1 MQARAKRSRWVV
13 GLVVSSV
20 AGAAGVVAGCDNA
33 PIPEPTL
40 APARSAV
47 VESGARIIR
56 REIFEIEGSVPI
68 ANPTGGATTPPE
80 QNKLRVAR
88 FRLDGDTPKPAR
100 AIFVLVPGFLAGA
113 ASYDGLARAIV
124 RRSTDAE
131 AYEAWAIDRRSNL
144 LEDSRGV
151 DFAEVMQSSKAG
163 FEYYFDDKEIAGK
176 RFAGFLT
183 GPEAPWASEWGMATT
198 VADIKKVVE
207 LVPAGERKGRVVLVG
222 HSMGATMAEA
232 FAAWDFGR
240 PGHEEIAA
248 LALVD
253 GVARNEGVPAAE
265 IDRTRYEKGSTLG
278 GFPSPGV
285 EAIRAG
291 NTFVALPLLG
301 VEALAVAELMAI
313 DATHAPT
320 APLTE
325 NPARDRL
332 LSIALGMTTLPKLT
346 NASAF
351 GLALDEGTAP
361 LTFAAAR
368 CGAST
373 GGPLSSY
380 VGPLGEKLL
389 HPSDSTATYLWTDGP
404 AVGEPTR
411 LVDLASG
418 WFAGPGINFPEWYFP
433 QRLSLDATVV
443 GTLDIDDA
451 DWRSAVYGLRAKHGR
466 TIDIPIFG
474 AAFRLLG
481 SVSTFDRLRAFV
493 KTPPASFTTKLYP
506 ELSHIDGLV
515 GADTPGGAATS
526 FYDDL
531 VAFGA
536 RATVAGGV
544 VVPVR

>member
-1 MQARAKRSRWVV
+1 MVKKSTGIVRA
-13 GLVVSSV
+13 SV
-20 AGAAGVVAGCDNA
+20 ALALASTCAAGFVAGCDDSPLA
-33 PIPEPTL
+33 EPAL
-40 APARSAV
+40 APPRAAAV
-47 VESGARIIR
+47 QTGARAIR
-56 REIFEIEGSVPI
+56 REVFEIEGSLPI
-68 ANPTGGATTPPE
+68 ANPVGGASTPPE
-80 QNKLRVAR
+80 QNRLRVAR

-124 RRSTDAE
+124 RRSTDAS

-144 LEDSRGV
+144 LEDAHGV
-151 DFAEVMQSSKAG
+151 DFAEVMQSSKPG
-163 FEYYFDDKEIAGK
+163 FDYYFDDKVIAGK

-207 LVPAGERKGRVVLVG
+207 LVPAPDRKSHVVLVG

-232 FAAWDFGR
+232 FAAWDFER
-240 PGHEEIAA
+240 PGYEEIAA

-253 GVARNEGVPAAE
+253 GVARNEGAPAAS
-265 IDRTRYEKGSTLG
+265 IDRTKYEKGSTLG

-301 VEALAVAELMAI
+301 VEALAVAELLAV
-313 DATHAPT
+313 DATYTPNAL
-320 APLTE
+320 LTE

-351 GLALDEGTAP
+351 GLAFDESSAP
-361 LTFAAAR
+361 LAFAAAR
-368 CGAST
+368 CGAAT

-380 VGPLGEKLL
+380 VGPFGGALL
-389 HPSDSTATYLWTDGP
+389 HPADSAATYVWTDGP

-411 LVDLASG
+411 LADLASG
-418 WFAGPGINFPEWYFP
+418 WFAGPGINFTEWYFP
-433 QRLSLDATVV
+433 QRLSLDSSVV
-443 GTLDIDDA
+443 GTLDIEDS

-466 TIDIPIFG
+466 KIDVPIFG

-481 SVSTFDRLRAFV
+481 SVDTFERLRALV
-493 KTPPASFTTKLYP
+493 KTPSTSFATKLYP

-515 GADTPGGAATS
+515 GADVPGGAATA

-536 RATVAGGV
+536 RSTRDGGV
-544 VVPVR
+544 IVPVR